1 MKNFLFLSFL
11 VISLTSSLFATDGA
25 DLLGSL
31 TNGKLSDNSPGVKV
45 LSLKEAKQVK
55 GGYYFERF
63 TPADNYGV
71 FRSYSYLVTSDSDKK
86 LGYASIGGSNEL
98 AEQMGFEK
106 GTLIVARY
114 RVVNGGKQ
122 YYLTAYLPNGN
133 AVGPASWIANKVL
146 AEFKQKF

>member
-1 MKNFLFLSFL
+1 
-11 VISLTSSLFATDGA
+11 
-25 DLLGSL
+25 
-31 TNGKLSDNSPGVKV
+31 
-45 LSLKEAKQVK
+45 
-55 GGYYFERF
+55 
-63 TPADNYGV
+63 
-71 FRSYSYLVTSDSDKK
+71 
-86 LGYASIGGSNEL
+86 
-98 AEQMGFEK
+98 MGFEK

>member
-1 MKNFLFLSFL
+1 M
-11 VISLTSSLFATDGA
+11 
-25 DLLGSL
+25 
-31 TNGKLSDNSPGVKV
+31 
-45 LSLKEAKQVK
+45 LSLEEAKQVK

-63 TPADNYGV
+63 TPADHYGV

-86 LGYASIGGSNEL
+86 LGYASVGGSNEL

-133 AVGPASWIANKVL
+133 AVGPASWTANKVL

>member
-1 MKNFLFLSFL
+1 MKKFLFSSFL
-11 VISLTSSLFATDGA
+11 VVSLASSLFGA
-25 DLLGSL
+25 SL
-31 TNGKLSDNSPGVKV
+31 TNGKISDNSLGVKV
-45 LSLKEAKQVK
+45 LSLEEAMQVK

-86 LGYASIGGSNEL
+86 LGYASVGGSNEL

-133 AVGPASWIANKVL
+133 AVGPASWTANKVL

>member
-1 MKNFLFLSFL
+1 MKKFLF
-11 VISLTSSLFATDGA
+11 SSLFVASLASSLLGA
-25 DLLGSL
+25 DLLASL
-31 TNGKLSDNSPGVKV
+31 TNGNISDNSPGVKV
-45 LSLKEAKQVK
+45 LSLEEAKQVK

-63 TPADNYGV
+63 TPADHYGV

-86 LGYASIGGSNEL
+86 LGYASVGGSNEL

-133 AVGPASWIANKVL
+133 AVGPASWTANKVL

>member
-1 MKNFLFLSFL
+1 MFKKLFFVA
-11 VISLTSSLFATDGA
+11 VISAILSVNAFGA
-25 DLLGSL
+25 DLLASL
-31 TNGKLSDNSPGVKV
+31 TNGKISDNSPGVKV
-45 LSLKEAKQVK
+45 LSLDEAKQVK

-86 LGYASIGGSNEL
+86 LGYASVGGSNEL

-122 YYLTAYLPNGN
+122 YYLTAYPPNAN
-133 AVGPASWIANKVL
+133 AVGPASWTANKVL